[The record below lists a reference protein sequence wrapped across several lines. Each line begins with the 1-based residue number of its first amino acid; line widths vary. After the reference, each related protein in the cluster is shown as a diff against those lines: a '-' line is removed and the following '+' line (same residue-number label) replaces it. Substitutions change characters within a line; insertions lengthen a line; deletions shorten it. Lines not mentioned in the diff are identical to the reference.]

1 MRIVQGLES
10 YPPEARPAVV
20 ALGVFDGL
28 HLGHREILAAAVR
41 RAREGG
47 LVAVACTFEPHPMEV
62 LQPGRAP
69 APIAT
74 LAERLDL
81 IEATGVDTTVVL
93 MFTRDLAAVEPEAF
107 VKDVVLDRLRACEI
121 VVGFNHTF
129 GRGARGNARLL
140 EALATRLGFRVEVVP
155 PRIVDGIPV
164 SSSEIREAL
173 RLGDVERAARYL
185 GRPYAIGGTVEA
197 GAGRG
202 RTLGFPTANV
212 RPDRPLL
219 IATGVYGG
227 GVEVAGGRHRAVVN
241 VGVRPTFGED
251 RLVVEAHL
259 LDFAGTLYDRPV
271 RLAFLARLREERK
284 FPDVEALRRQ
294 ISQDVEAAR
303 KRLGEVNFT

>member
-10 YPPEARPAVV
+10 YPPDQAPAAV
-20 ALGVFDGL
+20 ALGAFEGV
-28 HLGHREILAAAVR
+28 HLGPREILGAGVT
-41 RAREGG
+41 RARGG
-47 LVAVACTFEPHPMEV
+47 GMVAVACTFEPHPMEV

-74 LAERLDL
+74 LDERLEL
-81 IEATGVDTTVVL
+81 IGATGADTTVVL
-93 MFTRDLAAVEPEAF
+93 PFTRALAAIEPETF
-107 VKDVVLDRLRACEI
+107 VKDVVLQRLRAREI

-140 EALATRLGFRVEVVP
+140 EDLARQLGFRVDVVP
-155 PRIVDGIPV
+155 PRIVDGVPV

-173 RLGDVERAARYL
+173 RLGDVERAGRYL

-202 RTLGFPTANV
+202 HTLGFPTANI

-219 IATGVYGG
+219 IATGVYAGT
-227 GVEVAGGRHRAVVN
+227 VEADGAGHGAVVN
-241 VGVRPTFGED
+241 VGVRPTFDER
-251 RLVVEAHL
+251 RLVIEAHL
-259 LDFAGTLYDRPV
+259 LDFTGNLYDRSV

-284 FPDVEALRRQ
+284 FASVEALRLQ
-294 ISQDVEAAR
+294 IAEDVNTAR
-303 KRLGEVNFT
+303 KRLGGG